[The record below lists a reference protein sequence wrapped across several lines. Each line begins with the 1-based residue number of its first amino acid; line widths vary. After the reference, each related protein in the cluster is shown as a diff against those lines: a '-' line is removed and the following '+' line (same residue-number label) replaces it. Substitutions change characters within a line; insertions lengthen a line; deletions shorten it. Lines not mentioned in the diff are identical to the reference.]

1 MINSILELSSLNLL
15 VINLMLKCTNCGIPK
30 LKRMCLVEMLSSM
43 NKLCFLITYLLML
56 PFREKISVQSD
67 HLIGAP
73 NIDNIVIQDA
83 SIAEI
88 SRIVEHSSPN
98 VLPP

>member
-1 MINSILELSSLNLL
+1 
-15 VINLMLKCTNCGIPK
+15 
-30 LKRMCLVEMLSSM
+30 
-43 NKLCFLITYLLML
+43 ML